1 MINWD
6 NKKLE
11 QQPNWP
17 DQKQFEDIIKTIKG
31 YPNLVSIAEINNL
44 KVQLSDAA
52 QGRGFILQGGD
63 CAETFSEFSNRMIQN
78 KLKILL
84 QMSAIIQYSTKI
96 KVTKIG
102 RIAGQFFKPRS
113 LDFEVRDNIKL
124 PVYRGDGINSLSF
137 SKETRTPNP
146 KRLLQVYHQSSAIM
160 NLIRNLTMQGFTNFL
175 HINSWGLSIKEQ
187 SKFVQKYNMI
197 AQQINEMMA
206 FANKATDF
214 FSSNLFHDA
223 VYTSHEAL
231 ILDYE
236 NAFFKKQKNKNYIC
250 SGHMLWIGDRTR
262 DINSAHIDF
271 ASKIENPIGIKI
283 GPTIDIDDIVLLC
296 KKINPDNTYG
306 KISLIVRL
314 GINYITKILPQLI
327 DEVSKNKL
335 NVLWLCDPMHGNTI
349 QTSAGLKTRSFDTI
363 KKEIECFFNIHNDYS
378 TIPGGLHFEL
388 TGDNVTECIGGI
400 NNLKDNDLK
409 EHYHTACDPRL
420 NNEQSLEMSFLI
432 AELLKKGDV
441 SSEQNK
447 N

>member
-1 MINWD
+1 M
-6 NKKLE
+6 KKKIHIG
-11 QQPNWP
+11 P
-17 DQKQFEDIIKTIKG
+17 KGGKYYMKGGKKYYIKNIKG
-31 YPNLVSIAEINNL
+31 GLPS
-44 KVQLSDAA
+44 
-52 QGRGFILQGGD
+52 LQP
-63 CAETFSEFSNRMIQN
+63 
-78 KLKILL
+78 
-84 QMSAIIQYSTKI
+84 Y
-96 KVTKIG
+96 
-102 RIAGQFFKPRS
+102 
-113 LDFEVRDNIKL
+113 
-124 PVYRGDGINSLSF
+124 
-137 SKETRTPNP
+137 
-146 KRLLQVYHQSSAIM
+146 
-160 NLIRNLTMQGFTNFL
+160 
-175 HINSWGLSIKEQ
+175 
-187 SKFVQKYNMI
+187 
-197 AQQINEMMA
+197 
-206 FANKATDF
+206 
-214 FSSNLFHDA
+214 
-223 VYTSHEAL
+223 
-231 ILDYE
+231 
-236 NAFFKKQKNKNYIC
+236 KKKC
-250 SGHMLWIGDRTR
+250 
-262 DINSAHIDF
+262 
-271 ASKIENPIGIKI
+271 
-283 GPTIDIDDIVLLC
+283 DIDDIVLLC